1 MPLVKQI
8 NQKYKKQQ
16 KQNIKEF
23 GIKPQ
28 TATTK

>member
-8 NQKYKKQQ
+8 NQNYKKQQ
-16 KQNIKEF
+16 KNIKEF
-23 GIKPQ
+23 GIKQQ